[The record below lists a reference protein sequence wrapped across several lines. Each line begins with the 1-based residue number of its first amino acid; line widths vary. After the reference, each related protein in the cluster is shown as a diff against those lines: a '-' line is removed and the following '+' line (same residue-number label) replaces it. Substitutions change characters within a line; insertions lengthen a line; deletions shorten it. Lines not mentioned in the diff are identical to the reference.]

1 MVVDAILHQQRPFG
15 ALAGGLVVH
24 CYCEVG
30 HCEGVCVAGEEGGV
44 EGVEGGEGGEGVEGG
59 EEEGE
64 GEGEGGGEH
73 CEDLGEWG
81 LRWRGLGMNDK
92 IGCVEFWLDVGRYFK

>member
-1 MVVDAILHQQRPFG
+1 MVIDAILHQQRPFG

-30 HCEGVCVAGEEGGV
+30 HCESVCIAGEEGGV
-44 EGVEGGEGGEGVEGG
+44 EGVEGGGGEGVEGG

-64 GEGEGGGEH
+64 GEGEGGVEEH
-73 CEDLGEWG
+73 
-81 LRWRGLGMNDK
+81 
-92 IGCVEFWLDVGRYFK
+92 DVFGVRYWDE